1 VAIDIDVLCAGL
13 ACYDLIFSVGRHPG
27 PDEKVFAGEFFDC
40 GGGPAANAAVA
51 AARLGARSAFAGYLG
66 NDLFGQ
72 RHLEELLRAG
82 VLTDLVVIGDAPTPL
97 STIIVKPDG
106 RRTVIGYKG
115 AAPPLSVDFAAA
127 DKFRPR
133 VMLFDGHQQQLSQ
146 RLAEQARR
154 SGALTV
160 LDAGSLHAGTRLL
173 AGVVDYVVASEK
185 FARQFSGQKDV
196 FIAAGQLRRP
206 GTTVVITQGAAGLA
220 WQSGTDSGRLPAF
233 EIDAL
238 DTTGAGD
245 AFHGAFAAGLAAGM
259 PWQPLLRYARAAAAL
274 CCAKFGARLGMPTA
288 SEVSG
293 FLERHP

>member
-1 VAIDIDVLCAGL
+1 
-13 ACYDLIFSVGRHPG
+13 
-27 PDEKVFAGEFFDC
+27 
-40 GGGPAANAAVA
+40 
-51 AARLGARSAFAGYLG
+51 
-66 NDLFGQ
+66 
-72 RHLEELLRAG
+72 
-82 VLTDLVVIGDAPTPL
+82 
-97 STIIVKPDG
+97 
-106 RRTVIGYKG
+106 
-115 AAPPLSVDFAAA
+115 
-127 DKFRPR
+127 
-133 VMLFDGHQQQLSQ
+133 MLFDGHQQQLSQ